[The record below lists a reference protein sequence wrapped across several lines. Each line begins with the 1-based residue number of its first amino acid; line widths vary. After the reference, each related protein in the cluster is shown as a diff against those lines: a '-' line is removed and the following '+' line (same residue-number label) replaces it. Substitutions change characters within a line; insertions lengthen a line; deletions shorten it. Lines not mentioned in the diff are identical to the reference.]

1 MNKLLKRGLDQGLA
15 LNERAVELANN
26 AFDRMFR
33 PGELVVSNRSEFDL
47 IHQRELLSVRRYR
60 PLQQDEIRLAD
71 GSLVPVER
79 PARPVPLV
87 LIPPLAASSVIFD
100 LLPQRSLVRYMLA
113 RGYDVYLIDWGEPER
128 DHSHL
133 GIKDYTGEM
142 LPEALAQVRA
152 SSGQQDV
159 SLMGWCMG
167 GLFALIYAGLS
178 GDEHIRNIVT
188 VASPVDSRQGGI
200 AGSLMTALNGPAR
213 LVRQYTNFRVHNI
226 DPRYLQVPGWVNAL
240 AFKLTNPVGS
250 LVTYWD
256 LLTRLWDREFVE
268 AHTTTSTFLNNML
281 NYPGGIIQ
289 DFFVKVGVNNDLS
302 HGRIRIGDQEADFE
316 RIRCNLLVFAGE
328 ADSIVRPAAAHRVMD
343 LVRSEDKEFVVAPG
357 GHMGVFGG
365 AKAPEHVWRL
375 AADWL
380 GPRSALPAGA
390 SA

>member
-33 PGELVVSNRSEFDL
+33 PGELVVSNRSAFEQ
-47 IHQRELLSVRRYR
+47 IHQRDLLSVRHYR
-60 PLQQDEIRLAD
+60 ALEEDEITLAD
-71 GSLVPVER
+71 GSVIAVQR
-79 PARPVPLV
+79 PAQPVPLV
-87 LIPPLAASSVIFD
+87 MIPPLAASSVIFD

-133 GIKDYTGEM
+133 GIHDYTGVM
-142 LPEALAQVRA
+142 LPEALQAIRA
-152 SSGQQDV
+152 HSGQAEV

-178 GDEHIRNIVT
+178 ADQQIRNIIT
-188 VASPVDSRQGGI
+188 VASPVDSRQGGV
-200 AGSLMTALNGPAR
+200 AGGLMAALNGPAR
-213 LVRQYTNFRVHNI
+213 LVRKYTNFRVHNI

-240 AFKLTNPVGS
+240 AFKFTNPVGS

-302 HGRIRIGDQEADFE
+302 KGRIRIGDQDADFE
-316 RIRCNLLVFAGE
+316 RIRCSLLVFAGE

-365 AKAPEHVWRL
+365 AKAPEHVWCL

-380 GPRSALPAGA
+380 ASRSQEPT
-390 SA
+390 